1 MTVDAGLLNATVL
14 LLPKGLV
21 RLHMPGMLLEAVKLF
36 GRGFPVWASPCI
48 FQNYV
53 MTLKLEPNEV
63 TEL

>member
-21 RLHMPGMLLEAVKLF
+21 RLDMPGMLLEAVKLF
-36 GRGFPVWASPCI
+36 GRGFPASPCI

-53 MTLKLEPNEV
+53 MTQKLEPNEV